1 MYTDFGGVVMSYCL
15 TPVQPSVFRKLLTF
29 LTSAEPVHTSH
40 QSYHNCSSRES

>member
-29 LTSAEPVHTSH
+29 LTSAEPVHTKSPILP
-40 QSYHNCSSRES
+40 QLFL